1 MHYKVPILG
10 YVAVWFTDF
19 VQIVEGAE
27 LKKKWLLPV
36 STVLKIAKASVNRES
51 IRQKRLCRKLQLVL
65 PFSSSVE
72 EALELTKHLS

>member
-36 STVLKIAKASVNRES
+36 STVLKIAKASVS
-51 IRQKRLCRKLQLVL
+51 
-65 PFSSSVE
+65 
-72 EALELTKHLS
+72 